1 MKHLIFGLGLL
12 AAGCAETT
20 SSGGSFAAGAQPA
33 GAQQAYFEGYPAGL
47 FFAAGAVCDGP
58 GQDVVR
64 PDENEV
70 RCESL
75 PDPQTAAALI
85 LQFDGTVE
93 DLPRFV
99 IAFSGLQD
107 TAGYLVTAD
116 SYIRVPRREGGAQ
129 QVRFPDER
137 IEAELAR
144 LLVDAGG
151 APL

>member
-1 MKHLIFGLGLL
+1 MRRSILLLILGLT
-12 AAGCAETT
+12 GCAQTT
-20 SSGGSFAAGAQPA
+20 TSGGSFGAGNQPA

-58 GQDVVR
+58 GQNVVR

-99 IAFSGLQD
+99 IAFSGLED

-116 SYIRVPRREGGAQ
+116 SYIRVPLRDGGAQ

-137 IEAELAR
+137 IEAELSR
-144 LLVDAGG
+144 LLADAGG